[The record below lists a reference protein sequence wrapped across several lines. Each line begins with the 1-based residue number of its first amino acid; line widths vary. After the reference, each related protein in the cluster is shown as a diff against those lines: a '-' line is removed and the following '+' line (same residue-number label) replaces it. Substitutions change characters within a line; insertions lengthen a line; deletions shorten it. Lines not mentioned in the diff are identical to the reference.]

1 MTVVHWDDAEPR
13 RQERGHIAGV
23 WRDLGTAAGSVAVGV
38 KRIEVEPGKWST
50 PAHSEGAEEEIFFV
64 LGGSGLSWQD
74 GKVYE
79 VSGGDCLVHLA
90 LEEEHTLRAG
100 PDGLDVLAFGERSLG
115 GGTILPRA
123 GVAWLSWSW
132 VEVGGGEPP
141 WTREA
146 AAGEPEVGEVS
157 ERPARIVALEDVA
170 VTEFGQG
177 DTVRATRRDL
187 GTAAGSV
194 RTGLKYVTV
203 EPGKLNAP
211 PHCHS
216 AEEELFVVLEGEG
229 TLELTPSPRA
239 RDGGFDDE
247 QQPVRAGSLVSRPA
261 GTQVAHSFRAGDRG
275 LTLLAYGTRDPNDI
289 VYYPRSNKVSLR
301 GAGVIARLEHV
312 DYWDGEL

>member
-146 AAGEPEVGEVS
+146 AAGEPDVGEVS
-157 ERPARIVALEDVA
+157 ERP
-170 VTEFGQG
+170 
-177 DTVRATRRDL
+177 
-187 GTAAGSV
+187 
-194 RTGLKYVTV
+194 
-203 EPGKLNAP
+203 
-211 PHCHS
+211 
-216 AEEELFVVLEGEG
+216 
-229 TLELTPSPRA
+229 
-239 RDGGFDDE
+239 
-247 QQPVRAGSLVSRPA
+247 
-261 GTQVAHSFRAGDRG
+261 FRAGDRG